1 MSHFDALEARL
12 LKEDYLYG
20 GMGGSG
26 IAGKGD
32 LGKKVNLSSRIENDI
47 TRSEKKGDKRNA
59 TQDRSDR
66 ATSEQVLDPR
76 TRLILFKL
84 LNSGYLSEIDG
95 CLSTG
100 KEANVYYARG
110 KEGQE
115 YAVKIFKTSILVFK
129 DRDIYV
135 SGEYRFRNGYCK
147 SNPRKMVKTWAEKEM
162 RNLKRLTSAG
172 IPCPEPHLL
181 KSHVLVMDF
190 LGKDGW
196 CAERLKEVDLTIE
209 QIVECYVTICI
220 DVRRMYHECSLVHGD
235 LSEYNLLWHE
245 GRAKIIDVSQSVE
258 HAHPYASDF
267 LRKDISNVTDFFRKK
282 GMNVLSNYALF
293 QFVTAKDLQM
303 PSSKG
308 SSTAGADV
316 KIVYNP
322 DIVFMRNVLEELLIR
337 SEQLTEQEEAEEA
350 ALEQTPA
357 EEADLHRGEKEN
369 LAQTED
375 SIFLQSY
382 IPTSLNDLANP
393 HAEMARL
400 QAGGREKGYIAAVQ
414 QMLGG
419 EGPSG
424 TTGDADEE
432 EGAEGAEGA
441 ESEEEDDGE
450 GDGDS
455 SSDSDD
461 DKSIDGDHIEEYC
474 AYKERKRAE
483 RYHRT
488 LPSTNDPAA
497 RAAEKDKR
505 KEAKKAAKEA
515 AALKRTTKIPKKV
528 KKKACAGN
536 KKGK

>member
-12 LKEDYLYG
+12 LREDYLYG
-20 GMGGSG
+20 GMSGSG
-26 IAGKGD
+26 MGGKGD

-190 LGKDGW
+190 LGEDGW
-196 CAERLKEVDLTIE
+196 CAERLKEADLSVE
-209 QIVECYVTICI
+209 QTVECYMSICI

-235 LSEYNLLWHE
+235 LSEYNLLWHQ

-293 QFVTAKDLQM
+293 QFVTTKDLQM
-303 PSSKG
+303 PSGGKG
-308 SSTAGADV
+308 AKGGASNE
-316 KIVYNP
+316 KAVYNA
-322 DIVFMRNVLEELLIR
+322 DAVFMRNVLAELLIR
-337 SEQLTEQEEAEEA
+337 SELRSEQEEAEEA
-350 ALEQTPA
+350 AMELPPA
-357 EEADLHRGEKEN
+357 ELAELHRGEKEN
-369 LAQTED
+369 AAMTED
-375 SIFLQSY
+375 NIFLQSY

-393 HAEMARL
+393 HAEMVRL
-400 QAGGREKGYIAAVQ
+400 RAGGREKGYVAAVQ

-419 EGPSG
+419 QEDGATEVPADS
-424 TTGDADEE
+424 DEEDEEDEE
-432 EGAEGAEGA
+432 EDGAEDEDEFG
-441 ESEEEDDGE
+441 EEN
-450 GDGDS
+450 

-474 AYKERKRAE
+474 RYKERKRAE
-483 RYHRT
+483 KYHRT
-488 LPSTNDPAA
+488 LPSTSDPEA
-497 RAAEKDKR
+497 RFAEKLAR
-505 KEAKKAAKEA
+505 KEAKKVTKEA
-515 AALKRTTKIPKKV
+515 AALKRTKKIPKKA
-528 KKKACAGN
+528 KKKACANN
-536 KKGK
+536 KKKG